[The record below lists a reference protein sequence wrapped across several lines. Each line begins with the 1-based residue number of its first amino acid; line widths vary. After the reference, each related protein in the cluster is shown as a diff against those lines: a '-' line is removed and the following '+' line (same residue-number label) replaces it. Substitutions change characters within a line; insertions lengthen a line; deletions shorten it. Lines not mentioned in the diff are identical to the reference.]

1 MIGGN
6 ERINLLNE
14 AARNHCALID
24 VINQDCATDGVMS
37 TLSPADRYVLV
48 EIVDKMESR
57 ISFNN
62 RSLNV
67 TLNNDVNGWIGIS
80 TTPTG
85 IELTDG
91 VAYLDGRNDAEYLKT
106 MYSALF
112 LNKEMLSR
120 FFDIT
125 TTAGKVTLTP
135 KATFPLINYRFP
147 TRPEDKL
154 WFHHI
159 VEGTR
164 LEAALKANDQVG
176 WVLRL
181 LTIGNFCEPMACMVD
196 RNLAYLR
203 IYQAFG
209 VNLESPI
216 SPYRTNDERDSVF
229 GLMPKER
236 GDRPVTHAKF
246 MEEVNGYN
254 DHDRG
259 FYLNGLS
266 GNTIHFGV
274 ALNIYKQGQHN
285 RLNLHS
291 PANYPTSITV
301 PSPSFVEL
309 FRNKNE
315 WESGVNKNILKEYG
329 NLQYGLAP
337 PGFKSNLTRT
347 SIYGEEKAL
356 SERMDRVIYEN
367 STYTNWYTP
376 GCNAVLG
383 INTTAPEWLVIEQDL
398 LTGYVTLRNQ
408 HPNRYVYFTVGGSEL
423 PVPPKKVC
431 VINPE
436 SFNQYILVKE
446 LPDKPRGYRTGFEL
460 MYKER
465 WKRTSGDDSVGYS
478 DTCYFPPVNLM
489 PIRPDREPSTLKLRV
504 NYGFGGLG
512 CANFMLSVDDA
523 TKAIKNASVR
533 WLGTPISAFFRKN
546 EVMNDFLQTSFMVR
560 KFDTNLKLDLNL
572 IKGLLLPSGVNDT
585 SLKGKFVYYMRTI
598 GEATEEMD
606 LFAER
611 GVPLVL
617 GNDKVANTVM
627 SFSLLPS
634 SVYLPEG
641 VQRTNAGNT
650 EGTYSQSMPGFIYW
664 SEREK
669 IWNGRLNPKLN
680 IRNGHWVERRNYRTA
695 QGEYEYDH
703 FHENI
708 EKERLMTTMTLINH
722 EDMEGE
728 IDQRLLGITD
738 VPSAINLDLDNI
750 LDASEPIRF
759 TIKGPVVAWGG
770 YLCRYTDTF
779 TIDEINAFGG
789 ISNGAY
795 QGVPGV
801 YIVRNNVGKVAG
813 TNVTTRY
820 QGHLVGGLNNIN
832 FYKTGPIHPGAL
844 KYNLKTKTKF
854 IANTNGLSLNNL
866 NQPLSTDYC
875 NDLDET
881 RYSNYNWRAG
891 SGVSAWWFPIDF
903 FIFETSSMRPAVKSL
918 THLDL
923 INYTSPS
930 TFRDFVWFKPSCAN
944 GFANS
949 WHYTG
954 YSQTNLVNPG
964 YRHHHFGL
972 STSSIFMSKWF
983 WDDRYPGSD
992 TVYPAFVRVGEM
1004 DTHDRYGKLLKYRTS
1019 HNIEPADSSQTYWNP
1034 ILSTSRND
1042 FIIPC
1047 DGCVVVNYTTTLGE
1061 MGTMTHSDS
1070 DDFEYGE
1077 YFTVETGTATSS
1089 LSFVHVKKDSMYLY
1103 QFPYGVSAVHLRLSS
1118 GELRIINDFSTSYQG
1133 WLENIPFIK
1142 REIDKNNPLETSTY
1156 YFIRILVE
1164 SNFAI
1169 GLDSISSDPN
1179 YFKRFSQQEG
1189 YTQFLHPGL
1198 RFYEVKGE
1206 RHQRSKND
1214 ANPSNMVLLPF
1225 SRPDT
1230 RLHTLVSNCN
1240 RSTGK
1245 VFRDRLARAV
1255 EFSSDEPIIRLVP
1268 QVLNDKYSG
1277 IVFRGTGYEH
1287 YQNNRIYYKDLFG
1300 TSQSVQFFKLLGN
1313 SYIRMVGQVP
1323 QRQLS
1328 AFPRVELFQRQVI
1341 FELKGEAEVWYWN
1354 VGSYTNRISH
1364 VKIKDGFRWTNSG
1377 FFSYYLTGADDMN
1390 FIDEVD
1396 KENCIGINDGKWE
1409 VIKAD
1414 NPAGLGPYYQYDER
1428 VLGSKEDAKSV
1439 YFNPGGYLF
1448 LKDTEALWGE
1458 QKKPKPGRPYKPTL
1472 SAAWSKD
1479 VFYFRTE
1486 GPVRRYFGNGKSEV
1500 ITKTRDEFVK
1510 ELPLLN
1516 RLYNIAHGEVEE
1528 HCAYVPIVFKNG
1540 SLSLSIPWVN
1550 CSHGDE
1556 KMMSY
1561 SGTLNHF
1568 YGKHYYSESAGELV
1582 LPRNPDK
1589 FAGEKREV
1597 KNATKHSRF
1606 TSDGYFKGALHRA
1619 ERSWYFY
1626 YMSNQYDTWAKN
1638 GHGRGDDSAVFNFN
1652 NYRAKCVNDFNVK
1665 DFKLQIEPFFPNEW
1679 RTFSLFRI
1687 NVFEGITY
1695 ISVRKPIYIRL
1706 DLTKNHSEFTL
1717 FNIQAY
1723 KGKVII
1729 NLEAPIYIETINPSN
1744 YQISVYN
1751 CNIISY
1757 TAPEE
1762 SVVEFL
1768 NYSPDKIIINNGK
1781 GTVYR
1786 ERFGTNRGSYNF

>member
-6 ERINLLNE
+6 ERINLLEE
-14 AARNHCALID
+14 ASQNHCALID
-24 VINQDCATDGVMS
+24 VLNQDSTIYGLMS
-37 TLSPADRYVLV
+37 SLSRDDRRVLV
-48 EIVDKMESR
+48 DLVDKMEAR
-57 ISFNN
+57 VSFNN
-62 RSLNV
+62 RSPNV
-67 TLNNDVNGWIGIS
+67 TFNSDLAGWIGIS

-91 VAYLDGRNDAEYLKT
+91 VAYLDGRNDAQYLKT

-120 FFDIT
+120 FFNIT

-135 KATFPLINYRFP
+135 KTTFPRLKYRFP
-147 TRPEDKL
+147 IKPEHKL

-159 VEGTR
+159 IEGTR
-164 LEAALKANDQVG
+164 LEAAMKADDQIG
-176 WVLRL
+176 WILRL
-181 LTIGNFCEPMACMVD
+181 LTIGNFCEPMACMID

-216 SPYRTNDERDSVF
+216 SPYRTNDEHDSVF

-309 FRNKNE
+309 FRNKSE

-329 NLQYGLAP
+329 NLTYTLAP
-337 PGFKSNLTRT
+337 PGFKSNLART
-347 SIYGEEKAL
+347 STYGEERAL
-356 SERMDRVIYEN
+356 SERMDRVLNEN
-367 STYTNWYTP
+367 SQMVNWYAP
-376 GCNAVLG
+376 GNNPILG
-383 INTTAPEWLVIEQDL
+383 INTTAPEWLIIEQDF

-408 HPNRYVYFTVGGSEL
+408 HPNKYVYFTVGGLEL

-446 LPDKPRGYRTGFEL
+446 LPDKPKGYRTGFDL

-465 WKRTSGDDSVGYS
+465 WKRPSGDDSVGYS
-478 DTCYFPPVNLM
+478 DTCYFPPINFM

-504 NYGFGGLG
+504 SYGFGGMG
-512 CANFMLSVDDA
+512 CGNFMINVDDA
-523 TKAIKNASVR
+523 TKVVKNASVR
-533 WLGTPISAFFRKN
+533 WFGTPISAFFRKN
-546 EVMNDFLQTSFMVR
+546 EVVNDFLQTSFMAR
-560 KFDTNLKLDLNL
+560 KFDANLKLDLNL
-572 IKGLLLPSGVNDT
+572 IKGLLLPSNTNDT

-598 GEATEEMD
+598 GEATED
-606 LFAER
+606 VVDYYYYK
-611 GVPLVL
+611 GNPLVL

-641 VQRTNAGNT
+641 VQRIASGHHET
-650 EGTYSQSMPGFIYW
+650 TYYHSMPGFIYW

-669 IWNGRLNPKLN
+669 NWSEELNPQF
-680 IRNGHWVERRNYRTA
+680 RVRDGHWLERRTYRTDN
-695 QGEYEYDH
+695 GEYDYDH

-708 EKERLMTTMTLINH
+708 EKERLMTTMTSILH
-722 EDMEGE
+722 EDMTNVPTETRKV
-728 IDQRLLGITD
+728 ID
-738 VPSAINLDLDNI
+738 VPTAINLDLDNI
-750 LDASEPIRF
+750 LDASEPVRF
-759 TIKGPVVAWGG
+759 TFKGPIIAWTGW
-770 YLCRYTDTF
+770 LRRYTGTF
-779 TIDEINAFGG
+779 TVDEINAFGG
-789 ISNGAY
+789 VASDVY
-795 QGVPGV
+795 QGVPGI
-801 YIVRNNVGKVAG
+801 YFIKNNVGRVAG
-813 TNVTTRY
+813 NGITSRF
-820 QGHLVGGLNNIN
+820 QGHLIGGSNSINN
-832 FYKTGPIHPGAL
+832 YKMGPIHPGVL
-844 KYNLKTKTKF
+844 EKNLKTKTRF
-854 IANTNGLSLNNL
+854 IANTNGMNFNNM

-881 RYSNYNWRAG
+881 RHTRWNWRAG
-891 SGVSAWWFPIDF
+891 FGTSPWWFAIDF
-903 FIFETSSMRPAVKSL
+903 FIEETSSMRPAVKSIS
-918 THLDL
+918 HLDL
-923 INYTSPS
+923 VNYTMPS
-930 TFRDFVWFKPSCAN
+930 TFKDFVWLKPSCAD

-949 WHYTG
+949 WHWTS
-954 YSQTNLVNPG
+954 YSQTNLVGASYFSHRN
-964 YRHHHFGL
+964 
-972 STSSIFMSKWF
+972 SVSSSNYFVSRWR
-983 WDDRYPGSD
+983 WEERYPGTD
-992 TVYPAFVRVGEM
+992 TVYPAFVSLGEM
-1004 DTHDRYGKLLKYRTS
+1004 DTYDRYGKLLKYRTQY
-1019 HNIEPADSSQTYWNP
+1019 NLEAKDNSQTYWNP
-1034 ILSTSRND
+1034 ILSTYDYD

-1047 DGCVVVNYTTTLGE
+1047 DGSIVVNYSTTLGE
-1061 MGTMTHSDS
+1061 MGTMTHSNS
-1070 DDFEYGE
+1070 NDDEYGSW
-1077 YFTVETGTATSS
+1077 FTVETGTATSS
-1089 LSFVHVKKDSMYLY
+1089 LSFVHVRKNKMELY
-1103 QFPYGVSAVHLRLSS
+1103 QFPYGVSAVHIKRSS
-1118 GELRIINDFSTSYQG
+1118 DGLRIINDFSTSYQG
-1133 WLENIPFIK
+1133 WLEQEPYIK
-1142 REIDKNNPLETSTY
+1142 RTISPDNPLETSTY
-1156 YFIRILVE
+1156 WFIKVLIA

-1169 GLDSISSDPN
+1169 GIDRISLNSD
-1179 YFKRFSQQEG
+1179 YFKRFVGQESYSQ
-1189 YTQFLHPGL
+1189 YLHPGL
-1198 RFYEVKGE
+1198 IFYEVKGE
-1206 RHQRSKND
+1206 LHQRSINS
-1214 ANPSNMVLLPF
+1214 ANPRDLALLPF
-1225 SRPDT
+1225 PT
-1230 RLHTLVSNCN
+1230 PNPRLHTLVTNCN
-1240 RSTGK
+1240 RGNPGAAGK
-1245 VFRDRLARAV
+1245 KWARLFNSGPV
-1255 EFSSDEPIIRLVP
+1255 PKKYLVP

-1277 IVFRGTGYEH
+1277 IVFRGAGYEH

-1313 SYIRMVGQVP
+1313 SYIRMVGRIPERTDPATGRQELY
-1323 QRQLS
+1323 QR
-1328 AFPRVELFQRQVI
+1328 PVI
-1341 FELKGEAEVWYWN
+1341 FELKGEAEVWYWGL
-1354 VGSYTNRISH
+1354 GSYYGRISR
-1364 VKIKDGFRWTNSG
+1364 VKIKDGFRWTNNG
-1377 FFSYYLTGADDMN
+1377 LFAYYLTGSDDMN
-1390 FIDEVD
+1390 LVDEID
-1396 KENCIGINDGKWE
+1396 KENCIGINGGKWE
-1409 VIKAD
+1409 LIKAE
-1414 NPAGLGPYYQYDER
+1414 NPANSGPYYQYDER
-1428 VLGSKEDAKSV
+1428 VLGSKEDANSV

-1458 QKKPKPGRPYKPTL
+1458 QKQPKPKRPLKLSLSGSYSQNTL
-1472 SAAWSKD
+1472 
-1479 VFYFRTE
+1479 YFRTT

-1500 ITKTRDEFVK
+1500 ITKTREEFVK

-1516 RLYNIAHGEVEE
+1516 RLYNPVYDEVEE

-1540 SLSLSIPWVN
+1540 TLSLSIPWVT

-1556 KMMSY
+1556 KVMSY

-1568 YGKHYYSESAGELV
+1568 YGKHYYSERAGELV
-1582 LPRNPDK
+1582 MPTNPDK

-1597 KNATKHSRF
+1597 RNATKHSRF
-1606 TSDGYFKGALHRA
+1606 TSDGYFRGALHRA
-1619 ERSWYFY
+1619 ERTWYFY

-1638 GHGRGDDSAVFNFN
+1638 GHGRGDDSAVFHFN

-1679 RTFSLFRI
+1679 VTVSLFRI

-1695 ISVRKPIYIRL
+1695 ISIRKPIYIRL
-1706 DLTKNHSEFTL
+1706 DLSKNHSEFTL

-1729 NLEAPIYIETINPSN
+1729 NLEAPIYIETINPRN
-1744 YQISVYN
+1744 NQITVYN
-1751 CNIISY
+1751 CNINSY
-1757 TAPEE
+1757 RAPEE

-1781 GTVYR
+1781 GAVYR